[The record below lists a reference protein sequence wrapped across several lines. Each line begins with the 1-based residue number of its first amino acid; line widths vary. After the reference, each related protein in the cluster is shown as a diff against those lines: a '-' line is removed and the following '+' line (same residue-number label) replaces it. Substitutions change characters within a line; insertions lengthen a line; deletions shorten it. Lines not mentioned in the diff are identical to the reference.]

1 MTKQKLLIQ
10 SLRLLFVVALFTSC
24 NNIKKQPDSDEN
36 NETHN
41 QHKDANHEKPSH
53 ATHGFTD
60 KVTVEELT
68 KRFESSERDSV
79 EQPQKIVQFLG
90 EIQNKTIL
98 DIGAGTGYYAVR
110 FADKGAKVI
119 AADVSDQFQDYLK
132 QRIEK
137 NNIKNIELRKT
148 PYDSPLLKDGEVDIV
163 FIANTYHHIE
173 NRTEY
178 FAKVKKGLIMNGE
191 LIVLD
196 YFNVDFPKGI
206 MAPPMKMR
214 VSVDQAVFELKK
226 AGFTTFEVE
235 VNALPYHYIIK
246 AK

>member
-24 NNIKKQPDSDEN
+24 NNTKKQPDLDEN

-41 QHKDANHEKPSH
+41 QHKDANHEKSSH
-53 ATHGFTD
+53 ATHGYTD
-60 KVTVEELT
+60 KVTIEELT
-68 KRFESSERDSV
+68 KRFESPERDSI

-90 EIQNKTIL
+90 DIKGKIIL
-98 DIGAGTGYYAVR
+98 DIGAGTGYYSVR
-110 FADKGAKVI
+110 FANEGANVI

-137 NNIKNIELRKT
+137 NSIKNIELRKI
-148 PYDSPLLKDGEVDIV
+148 PYDTPLLKDGEADIV

-173 NRTEY
+173 NRVEY
-178 FAKVKKGLIMNGE
+178 FTKVKNGLKTNGE

-206 MAPPMKMR
+206 TAPPMKMR

-235 VNALPYHYIIK
+235 VNDLPYHYIIK